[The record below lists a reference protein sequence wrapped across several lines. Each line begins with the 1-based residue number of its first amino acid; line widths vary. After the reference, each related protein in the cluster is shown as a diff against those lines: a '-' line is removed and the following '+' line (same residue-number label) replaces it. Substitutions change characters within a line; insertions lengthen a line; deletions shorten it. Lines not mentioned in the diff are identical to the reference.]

1 MKSNHRFRL
10 LALACLA
17 LITGLIGV
25 GALLGA
31 LGGKQ
36 SASAAHIAAQNNFL
50 PVIMRDTGEPVPT
63 YTPTISVTITSTFTP
78 TITPTFTPTISPTIT
93 ATNTPTST
101 PTSTA
106 TSTPTSTPT
115 STATSTP
122 TSTPTNTPTPT
133 RTPDPNDPLLTEYKG
148 VTNQGKPV
156 ELTVSL
162 RDERVTRFKI
172 EASIVCNGVV
182 YEESIETFSGAGY
195 PIENRQFEIRL
206 SYAGRPADKHDVFTG
221 TFSADWRSV
230 NGTWLIWAVDD
241 DGALVCSN
249 SGTWSAA
256 RQ

>member
-1 MKSNHRFRL
+1 MKSNHRLRL
-10 LALACLA
+10 LALACLT
-17 LITGLIGV
+17 LIAGLAGF

-36 SASAAHIAAQNNFL
+36 SASAAHIAARNNFL
-50 PVIMRDTGEPVPT
+50 PVIMRDTDEPTPT
-63 YTPTISVTITSTFTP
+63 YTPTISPTITPTFTPTISP

-106 TSTPTSTPT
+106 TST
-115 STATSTP
+115 ATSTP
-122 TSTPTNTPTPT
+122 TGTPTNTPTPT

-162 RDERVTRFKI
+162 RDERVMRFKI

-182 YEESIETFSGAGY
+182 YEEAIETFSGAGY

>member
-1 MKSNHRFRL
+1 MKSNRRFRL

-63 YTPTISVTITSTFTP
+63 YTPTISA

-93 ATNTPTST
+93 STNTPTST

-115 STATSTP
+115 H
-122 TSTPTNTPTPT
+122 TPTPT

-162 RDERVTRFKI
+162 RHERVTRFKI
-172 EASIVCNGVV
+172 EATIVCNGVV